1 MFFYYKSPV
10 YKMASSRGNS
20 SSNSVC

>member
-1 MFFYYKSPV
+1 MIKTGILI
-10 YKMASSRGNS
+10 KMASSRGNS